1 MAEQH
6 KPGEIVK
13 TSGIYKV
20 VHEGDSKAAFE
31 VTCVEG
37 EHFPPRHDRQSMSL
51 CTVRRIRT
59 STANS
64 VAATRREARKKG
76 PAASRW
82 PEGILAVF

>member
-20 VHEGDSKAAFE
+20 VREGDGGSGFE

-37 EHFPPRHDRQSMSL
+37 EHFPQ
-51 CTVRRIRT
+51 
-59 STANS
+59 
-64 VAATRREARKKG
+64 
-76 PAASRW
+76 PAAARAR
-82 PEGILAVF
+82 ITN

>member
-20 VHEGDSKAAFE
+20 VHEGDSKVAFE

-37 EHFPPRHDRQSMSL
+37 EHFPP
-51 CTVRRIRT
+51 TRT
-59 STANS
+59 GKGA
-64 VAATRREARKKG
+64 VYELVHGATHSHKHSELGSGDKR
-76 PAASRW
+76 
-82 PEGILAVF
+82 

>member
-1 MAEQH
+1 LLALTTGVISAEGKMAEQH

-37 EHFPPRHDRQSMSL
+37 EHFPPTRTGKGAVYELVHGATHSHRHSELGSGD
-51 CTVRRIRT
+51 
-59 STANS
+59 
-64 VAATRREARKKG
+64 
-76 PAASRW
+76 
-82 PEGILAVF
+82 

>member
-1 MAEQH
+1 VHAPASGLLTLSTDVTSTEGKMAEQH

-37 EHFPPRHDRQSMSL
+37 EHF
-51 CTVRRIRT
+51 
-59 STANS
+59 
-64 VAATRREARKKG
+64 
-76 PAASRW
+76 
-82 PEGILAVF
+82 